1 MHTTITTFDGVRYTM
16 SLERDSEHDEYVLTF
31 TSQHRFIPRT
41 EVHRFK
47 EYTTAWEH
55 YARNCHYYN
64 NVILE
69 PLTEEQFLGLQPG
82 TLYQEDTDAKAVTA

>member
-1 MHTTITTFDGVRYTM
+1 MQTTITTFDGVPYTM
-16 SLERDSEHDEYVLTF
+16 SLERDYEKHEYVLTF
-31 TSQHRFIPRT
+31 ASQSVLHQHT

-64 NVILE
+64 NVTPE
-69 PLTEEQFLGLQPG
+69 PVDEETFLGLKKG
-82 TLYQEDTDAKAVTA
+82 VLYA

>member
-1 MHTTITTFDGVRYTM
+1 MQTLITADNGIHYTM
-16 SLERDSEHDEYVLTF
+16 SLERDSSHDEYVFSF
-31 TSQHRFIPRT
+31 TSQSRFHPHT

-64 NVILE
+64 NVRLE
-69 PLTEEQFLGLQPG
+69 PLSEEQFLGIPAG
-82 TLYQEDTDAKAVTA
+82 TLYKDALYKEATYA

>member
-1 MHTTITTFDGVRYTM
+1 MQTTITNNGINYTM
-16 SLERDSEHDEYVLTF
+16 SLTRDAENNEYVF
-31 TSQHRFIPRT
+31 AFMSQARFHQRS

-69 PLTEEQFLGLQPG
+69 PLTEEQFLGLPPG
-82 TLYQEDTDAKAVTA
+82 FLHGEAKYA